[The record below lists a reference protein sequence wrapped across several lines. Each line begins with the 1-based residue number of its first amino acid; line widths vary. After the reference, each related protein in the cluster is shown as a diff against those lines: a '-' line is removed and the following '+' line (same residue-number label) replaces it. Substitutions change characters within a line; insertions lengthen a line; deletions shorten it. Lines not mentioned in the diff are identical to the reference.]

1 LSILTIT
8 WSMCA
13 AASFML
19 GLLHLLLWQQDR
31 RAPVYLLS
39 VLMAFSAGACAL
51 TELTLMHAASV
62 EVYRRLLQWQ
72 NLFVFTLLMAVVW
85 YVKARLPV
93 ARGWLAAAIA
103 ALWTVSILVNWL
115 SPYSLVFSDITE
127 LRQMPTFWGEQFTLA
142 IGPANPWVHV
152 SNLASVLIVAYVID
166 AAVRTWRSG
175 DPRRALLV
183 GGSVAVFIVL
193 GGIHAPL
200 VDAGI
205 VETPYMVSFAFLAIV
220 LALSYE
226 LVSNAVLASRYAREI
241 QANERRWRAL
251 LTNVHL
257 AVIGIDPQGRITD
270 ANPFLERLT
279 GFSTEELTGKPLR
292 ELIVAGDRAEL
303 DARLAAAAQ
312 SGPRPRSRWDLVCR
326 SGERRALVWS
336 TVRLNDAGGSYA
348 GLLSIGED
356 ITDRLAGERQLER
369 TRHELE
375 RLARVNV
382 AGELVATLAH
392 ELNQPLAAI
401 LSNAQA
407 ARRFLT
413 NPRPDYG
420 EVQAILDDI
429 VRDDKRAG
437 DVIHHLR
444 LLLREGA
451 SAREHLELGELVQ
464 QVLGLISNELDAQGI
479 SVKLALASAL
489 PPVAAGRVETQQVL
503 LNLLANAIHA
513 LAEVPAERREITVR
527 ARPQG
532 ADAVEISVE
541 DQGPGIAAD
550 VLPRLFEPFFTT
562 RSAGLGMGL
571 AICRRI
577 VDAQGGRIWAENTDR
592 GARFC
597 FTLPLAAAAHA
608 DDRDER
614 DG

>member
-1 LSILTIT
+1 
-8 WSMCA
+8 MCA

-39 VLMAFSAGACAL
+39 VLMAFSAAACAL

-103 ALWTVSILVNWL
+103 ALWTVSILVNWR
-115 SPYSLVFSDITE
+115 SPYSLVFSDITA

-142 IGPANPWVHV
+142 VGPANPWVHV

-166 AAVRTWRSG
+166 AAARTWRGG
-175 DPRRALLV
+175 DRRRALLV

-241 QANERRWRAL
+241 EANERRWRSL

-257 AVIGIDPQGRITD
+257 AVIGIDPRGRITD

-279 GFSTEELTGKPLR
+279 GFGADELTGKPLR
-292 ELIVAGDRAEL
+292 ELIVARDRAEL

-336 TVRLNDAGGSYA
+336 TVRLNDAGGAYA

-356 ITDRLAGERQLER
+356 ITDRLAGERRLER

-451 SAREHLELGELVQ
+451 TAREDLKLAELVQ

-479 SVKLALASAL
+479 SVELALASAL

-527 ARPQG
+527 ARPRG
-532 ADAVEISVE
+532 ADAAEISVE

-592 GARFC
+592 GARFS
-597 FTLPLAAAAHA
+597 FTLPLATAAHA
-608 DDRDER
+608 DDRDAW
-614 DG
+614 DD

>member
-1 LSILTIT
+1 
-8 WSMCA
+8 MCA

-39 VLMAFSAGACAL
+39 ILMAFSAGACAL
-51 TELTLMHAASV
+51 TELTLMHATSI
-62 EVYRRLLQWQ
+62 EVYRRMLQWQ
-72 NLFVFTLLMAVVW
+72 GLFVFTLLMAMVW

-103 ALWTVSILVNWL
+103 ALWTVSIIVNWR
-115 SPYSLVFSDITE
+115 SPYSLIFSDITE
-127 LRQMPTFWGEQFTLA
+127 LRQMPTFWGEPFTLA

-152 SNLASVLIVAYVID
+152 SNLASVLIVVYVID
-166 AAVRTWRSG
+166 AAVRTWRGG

-183 GGSVAVFIVL
+183 GGSVAVFILL

-205 VETPYMVSFAFLAIV
+205 VQTPYMISFAFLAIV
-220 LALSYE
+220 LALGYE

-241 QANERRWRAL
+241 QANEGRWRWL

-257 AVIGIDPQGRITD
+257 AVIGIDQQGRITD
-270 ANPFLERLT
+270 ANRFLERLT
-279 GFSTEELTGKPLR
+279 GFSADELTGKPLR
-292 ELIVAGDRAEL
+292 ELIAAENRAEL

-336 TVRLNDAGGSYA
+336 TVGLSHIDGSYA

-356 ITDRLAGERQLER
+356 ITERLAGERQLER

-413 NPRPDYG
+413 NPRPDFG

-451 SAREHLELGELVQ
+451 TAREDLELGELVQ
-464 QVLGLISNELDAQGI
+464 QVLGLIRNELDAQGI

-513 LAEVPAERREITVR
+513 LDEVPVERREITVR
-527 ARPQG
+527 AQAQG
-532 ADAVEISVE
+532 ADAAEISVE
-541 DQGPGIAAD
+541 DRGPGIAAD

-577 VDAQGGRIWAENTDR
+577 VDAHGGRIWAENTDR

-597 FTLPLAAAAHA
+597 FTLPLAASAHV
-608 DDRDER
+608 DDRDGG
-614 DG
+614 DD

>member
-1 LSILTIT
+1 
-8 WSMCA
+8 
-13 AASFML
+13 
-19 GLLHLLLWQQDR
+19 
-31 RAPVYLLS
+31 
-39 VLMAFSAGACAL
+39 
-51 TELTLMHAASV
+51 
-62 EVYRRLLQWQ
+62 
-72 NLFVFTLLMAVVW
+72 
-85 YVKARLPV
+85 
-93 ARGWLAAAIA
+93 
-103 ALWTVSILVNWL
+103 
-115 SPYSLVFSDITE
+115 
-127 LRQMPTFWGEQFTLA
+127 
-142 IGPANPWVHV
+142 
-152 SNLASVLIVAYVID
+152 
-166 AAVRTWRSG
+166 
-175 DPRRALLV
+175 
-183 GGSVAVFIVL
+183 VL

-205 VETPYMVSFAFLAIV
+205 VQTPYMVSFAFLAIV

-226 LVSNAVLASRYAREI
+226 LVSNAVLASRYAKEI

-251 LTNVHL
+251 LTNVQL
-257 AVIGIDPQGRITD
+257 AVIGIDPQGRITN

-279 GFSTEELTGKPLR
+279 GFSTAELTGKPLR
-292 ELIVAGDRAEL
+292 ELIVPGDRAEL

-336 TVRLNDAGGSYA
+336 TVRLSHTGGSYA

-444 LLLREGA
+444 LLLRKGA
-451 SAREHLELGELVQ
+451 TAREHLELGELVQ

-479 SVKLALASAL
+479 SVELALASAL

-513 LAEVPAERREITVR
+513 LDEVPAERREITVR
-527 ARPQG
+527 ARPKG
-532 ADAVEISVE
+532 ADAAEISVE
-541 DQGPGIAAD
+541 DRGPGIAAD

-577 VDAQGGRIWAENTDR
+577 VDANGGRIWAENTDR
-592 GARFC
+592 GARFS
-597 FTLPLAAAAHA
+597 FTLPLAASAHA
-608 DDRDER
+608 DDQDDRDER

>member
-1 LSILTIT
+1 MHGYKMKNAKDQKVSNHAG
-8 WSMCA
+8 W
-13 AASFML
+13 
-19 GLLHLLLWQQDR
+19 
-31 RAPVYLLS
+31 RAKTVQIPP
-39 VLMAFSAGACAL
+39 
-51 TELTLMHAASV
+51 ED
-62 EVYRRLLQWQ
+62 
-72 NLFVFTLLMAVVW
+72 
-85 YVKARLPV
+85 P
-93 ARGWLAAAIA
+93 
-103 ALWTVSILVNWL
+103 LWTVSILVNWL

-152 SNLASVLIVAYVID
+152 SNLASVLIVVYVID
-166 AAVRTWRSG
+166 AAVRTWRRG

-183 GGSVAVFIVL
+183 GGSVSVFIVL

-226 LVSNAVLASRYAREI
+226 LVSNAVLASRYAKEI
-241 QANERRWRAL
+241 QANERRWRSL

-257 AVIGIDPQGRITD
+257 AVIGVDPQGCITD

-279 GFSTEELTGKPLR
+279 GFTAEELTGKPIR
-292 ELIVAGDRAEL
+292 ELVVAEDRAEL

-336 TVRLNDAGGSYA
+336 TVRLNDAAGSYA

-451 SAREHLELGELVQ
+451 TAREHLELGELVQ

-479 SVKLALASAL
+479 SVKLALANAL

-532 ADAVEISVE
+532 ADAAEISVE

-577 VDAQGGRIWAENTDR
+577 VDAQGGRIWAENTDG
-592 GARFC
+592 GARFS
-597 FTLPLAAAAHA
+597 FTLPLAVPLATAAHA
-608 DDRDER
+608 DDRD
-614 DG
+614 G

>member
-1 LSILTIT
+1 
-8 WSMCA
+8 
-13 AASFML
+13 
-19 GLLHLLLWQQDR
+19 
-31 RAPVYLLS
+31 
-39 VLMAFSAGACAL
+39 
-51 TELTLMHAASV
+51 
-62 EVYRRLLQWQ
+62 
-72 NLFVFTLLMAVVW
+72 
-85 YVKARLPV
+85 
-93 ARGWLAAAIA
+93 
-103 ALWTVSILVNWL
+103 
-115 SPYSLVFSDITE
+115 
-127 LRQMPTFWGEQFTLA
+127 
-142 IGPANPWVHV
+142 
-152 SNLASVLIVAYVID
+152 
-166 AAVRTWRSG
+166 
-175 DPRRALLV
+175 
-183 GGSVAVFIVL
+183 
-193 GGIHAPL
+193 
-200 VDAGI
+200 
-205 VETPYMVSFAFLAIV
+205 MVSFAFLAIA

-226 LVSNAVLASRYAREI
+226 LVSNAVLASRYAKEI
-241 QANERRWRAL
+241 EANERRWRSL

-279 GFSTEELTGKPLR
+279 GFSSEALTGKPLR
-292 ELIVAGDRAEL
+292 ELIVARDRAEL

-336 TVRLNDAGGSYA
+336 TVRLNDPAGSYA

-356 ITDRLAGERQLER
+356 ITDRLAGERHLER

-451 SAREHLELGELVQ
+451 TAREHLELGELVQ
-464 QVLGLISNELDAQGI
+464 QVLGLISNELDAQG
-479 SVKLALASAL
+479 KLALASAL

-503 LNLLANAIHA
+503 LNLLANATHA
-513 LAEVPAERREITVR
+513 LAEVPAERREITVW

-577 VDAQGGRIWAENTDR
+577 VDAQGGRIWAETTDR

-597 FTLPLAAAAHA
+597 FTLPLAASAHV
-608 DDRDER
+608 DDRD
-614 DG
+614 G